1 MKILFEDIIILYIN
15 IYGIYSGGLYILIY
29 VQDYNL
35 KKKFKKLEKG
45 NKVGV
50 SYTLFDTREKEL
62 IDLDKEAYIYAE
74 NIPDVLYFIQ
84 NNMKYNSN
92 DCLITSDLGDDAE
105 IYGFDSYK
113 EIQADKMEYSDF
125 TFIKSEELG
134 DEFEVITLVRN
145 NKSSIYRT
153 ENWQDKVREIL
164 KENK

>member
-1 MKILFEDIIILYIN
+1 M
-15 IYGIYSGGLYILIY
+15 GTC
-29 VQDYNL
+29 
-35 KKKFKKLEKG
+35 
-45 NKVGV
+45 
-50 SYTLFDTREKEL
+50 YTLFDKREKEL

-92 DCLITSDLGDDAE
+92 DCLITSDYGDDAE
-105 IYGFDSYK
+105 HYGFDSYK
-113 EIQADKMEYSDF
+113 EIQADKMEYSNF

-153 ENWQDKVREIL
+153 EGWQDKVREML
-164 KENK
+164 KEVK